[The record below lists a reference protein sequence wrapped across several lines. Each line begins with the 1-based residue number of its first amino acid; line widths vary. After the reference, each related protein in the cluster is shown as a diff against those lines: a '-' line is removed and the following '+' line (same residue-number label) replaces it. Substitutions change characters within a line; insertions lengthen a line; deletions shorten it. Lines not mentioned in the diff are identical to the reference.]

1 VVVEFLDTPVA
12 EVAVICVFR
21 SQCFAGH
28 AHVVKMIVFCN
39 ELFEQTQ
46 KVGLPWYVARVNKR

>member
-1 VVVEFLDTPVA
+1 VVAVAQTIVHKYAVVVKFLDTPVA
-12 EVAVICVFR
+12 EVAVICIFR

-39 ELFEQTQ
+39 ELFE
-46 KVGLPWYVARVNKR
+46 